1 MSLKLAVAIGWRYVR
16 SSRDFLK
23 SVALLAMLGLALS
36 VAILL
41 VVQAVVAGFEY
52 ELKNRVLGVMPHLEI
67 TSFRDNGVNVD
78 VIESVH
84 EHLTA
89 DFEWAVEVETLAL
102 VAPLAAAG
110 NATSSSHQVVE
121 PMRLNGIDPV
131 QYSRVS
137 TVFQYIENAE
147 TSQELRAESFT
158 IYLGRT
164 LANRLGVE
172 VGDSVVVWLT
182 NSTLSLV
189 GFLPRQKRFK
199 VGGIV
204 DTSTI
209 FDSGSAYTHIEDAR
223 RLLRLNDT
231 VSSIQLKLDD
241 PFLAPNVASA
251 LNFNLEEPSLYVLS
265 WTNRH
270 GYLYRSIQES
280 KYILIFIFSLL
291 VAVAAFN
298 LVSTVVVFVRERVRD
313 IAVYRTLGSTRTFI
327 GVIFLTTAVLI
338 SVLGLILGCI
348 GGWLI
353 GLILEAALPMIN
365 SLLGTDLL
373 AEYFVSTLTVH
384 FQITDVITVC
394 LLGLGLAL
402 LASLLPAYSATRT
415 DPAEVLRYE

>member
-67 TSFRDNGVNVD
+67 TSFRTNGVSLD

-84 EHLTA
+84 EHITT

-110 NATSSSHQVVE
+110 KVSHQVVE
-121 PMRLNGIDPV
+121 PMRLRGIDPV

-147 TSQELRAESFT
+147 TSHELQAESFT
-158 IYLGRT
+158 IMLGRT
-164 LANRLGVE
+164 LADRLGVD

-182 NSTLSLV
+182 NPTLSLV

-209 FDSGSAYTHIEDAR
+209 FDSGSAYTHIDDAR

-241 PFLAPNVASA
+241 PFLAPHVADA
-251 LNFNLEEPSLYVLS
+251 LNFNLEPSLYVLT
-265 WTNRH
+265 WYTRH
-270 GYLYRSIQES
+270 GYLYHAIQES

-291 VAVAAFN
+291 VAVAAFS

-338 SVLGLILGCI
+338 SVLGLVLGCI

-353 GLILEAALPMIN
+353 GLLLEAALPIIN

-384 FQITDVITVC
+384 FQITDIITVC

-402 LASLLPAYSATRT
+402 LASLLPAFSATRT

>member
-67 TSFRDNGVNVD
+67 TSFHTNGVSLD

-84 EHLTA
+84 EHITT
-89 DFEWAVEVETLAL
+89 DFEWAEEVETLAL
-102 VAPLAAAG
+102 VAPFVAAG
-110 NATSSSHQVVE
+110 AASHHVVE
-121 PMRLNGIDPV
+121 PMRLSGIDPV

-137 TVFQYIENAE
+137 TVFQYIENPE
-147 TSQELRAESFT
+147 TAHELQSGSFT
-158 IYLGRT
+158 ILLGRT
-164 LANRLGVE
+164 LADRLGVD

-182 NSTLSLV
+182 NPTLSLV

-199 VGGIV
+199 VGGV
-204 DTSTI
+204 VSTTSSI
-209 FDSGSAYTHIEDAR
+209 FDSGSAYTHIDDAR

-231 VSSIQLKLDD
+231 VSNIQIKLND
-241 PFLAPNVASA
+241 PFLAPTVASE
-251 LNFNLEEPSLYVLS
+251 LNAKLKEPSLYALS

-270 GYLYRSIQES
+270 GYLYHAIQES

-327 GVIFLTTAVLI
+327 GEIFLTTAILI
-338 SVLGLILGCI
+338 SVLGLVLGCI
-348 GGWLI
+348 GGFLI
-353 GLILEAALPMIN
+353 GLLLEAALPMIN

-384 FQITDVITVC
+384 FQITDVIIVC

-402 LASLLPAYSATRT
+402 LASLLPAFSATRT

>member
-1 MSLKLAVAIGWRYVR
+1 
-16 SSRDFLK
+16 
-23 SVALLAMLGLALS
+23 
-36 VAILL
+36 
-41 VVQAVVAGFEY
+41 
-52 ELKNRVLGVMPHLEI
+52 
-67 TSFRDNGVNVD
+67 
-78 VIESVH
+78 
-84 EHLTA
+84 
-89 DFEWAVEVETLAL
+89 
-102 VAPLAAAG
+102 
-110 NATSSSHQVVE
+110 
-121 PMRLNGIDPV
+121 
-131 QYSRVS
+131 
-137 TVFQYIENAE
+137 
-147 TSQELRAESFT
+147 
-158 IYLGRT
+158 
-164 LANRLGVE
+164 
-172 VGDSVVVWLT
+172 
-182 NSTLSLV
+182 
-189 GFLPRQKRFK
+189 
-199 VGGIV
+199 
-204 DTSTI
+204 
-209 FDSGSAYTHIEDAR
+209 
-223 RLLRLNDT
+223 
-231 VSSIQLKLDD
+231 DD

>member
-67 TSFRDNGVNVD
+67 TSFRTNGVNLD

-84 EHLTA
+84 EHITT

-110 NATSSSHQVVE
+110 KAFHQVVE
-121 PMRLNGIDPV
+121 PMRLRGIDPV
-131 QYSRVS
+131 PYSRVS

-147 TSQELRAESFT
+147 TSHELQAESFT
-158 IYLGRT
+158 IMLGRT
-164 LANRLGVE
+164 LADRLGVD

-182 NSTLSLV
+182 NPTLSLV

-209 FDSGSAYTHIEDAR
+209 FDSGSAYTHIDDAR

-241 PFLAPNVASA
+241 PFLAPHVANA
-251 LNFNLEEPSLYVLS
+251 LNFNLEPSLYVLT
-265 WTNRH
+265 WYTRH

-327 GVIFLTTAVLI
+327 GVIFLTAAVLI
-338 SVLGLILGCI
+338 SVLGLVLGCI

-353 GLILEAALPMIN
+353 GLLLEASLPIIN